1 LILDLRECALGDDA
15 EGIATAQLFLSSGT
29 ITTLKGQTISSVASS
44 ADSSKVVW
52 TQPVS
57 VLIGNGTA
65 GPAEI
70 LAGAIA
76 DNHRGDTV
84 GERTFG
90 TASMQKLIQL
100 EDGSALILTVAT
112 YYTPAGKE
120 IPAEGVAPTTEVR
133 PSPDEVAAEIDTNQ
147 QQGFSGAIISPDDPV
162 LKKALELLHSTAAAR
177 KAA

>member
-1 LILDLRECALGDDA
+1 M
-15 EGIATAQLFLSSGT
+15 
-29 ITTLKGQTISSVASS
+29 
-44 ADSSKVVW
+44 
-52 TQPVS
+52 
-57 VLIGNGTA
+57 LIGNGTA

-120 IPAEGVAPTTEVR
+120 IPAEGVAPTNEVR

-147 QQGFSGAIISPDDPV
+147 QPGFSGAIVSPEDPV
-162 LKKALELLHSTAAAR
+162 LKKALELLHSAGAAR